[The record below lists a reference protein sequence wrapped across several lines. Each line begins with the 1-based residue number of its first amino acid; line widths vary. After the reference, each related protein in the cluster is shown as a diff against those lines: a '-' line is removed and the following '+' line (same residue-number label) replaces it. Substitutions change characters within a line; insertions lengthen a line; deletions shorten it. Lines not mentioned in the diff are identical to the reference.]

1 MRITYL
7 NHSGYVVEEKD
18 IVLIF
23 DYYKGYLPPI
33 TEEKKI
39 YVFASHVHY
48 DHFKKEIFQWADRY
62 KNIQYILSDDIMA
75 EGPDGKTIYIG
86 PRQEIQVDELQI
98 KTLRSTDEGV
108 AFFVRFRDKV
118 IYHAGDLNWWH
129 WEEESEA
136 YNLMMKRMF
145 QNEIGKIE
153 GERID
158 VAFVPLDPRQGE
170 QYYWGLDYFM
180 KHTDTRCIFPMHMWE
195 DYDIYERL
203 MENPAAEE
211 YKNRVMH
218 VIRPQQVFER
228 SM

>member
-1 MRITYL
+1 MKITYID
-7 NHSGYVVEEKD
+7 HSGFCVECENVVF
-18 IVLIF
+18 IF
-23 DYYKGYLPPI
+23 DYYKGELP
-33 TEEKKI
+33 EFDRKKKI
-39 YVFASHVHY
+39 YVFVSHAHF
-48 DHFKKEIFQWADRY
+48 DHFTKKIFTWNLIFPD
-62 KNIQYILSDDIMA
+62 ITYILSDDIPKGDNKGKILRI
-75 EGPDGKTIYIG
+75 EPDE
-86 PRQEIQVDELQI
+86 EIDVDGIHIQ
-98 KTLRSTDEGV
+98 TLRSTDEGV

-129 WEEESEA
+129 WEEESET

-195 DYDIYERL
+195 DYDISERL

>member
-1 MRITYL
+1 MKVTYL
-7 NHSGYVVEEKD
+7 RHSGFVVEYAEL
-18 IVLIF
+18 VLIF
-23 DYYKGYLPPI
+23 DYYKGTLPDFSAD
-33 TEEKKI
+33 KKI
-39 YVFASHVHY
+39 YVFVSHRHH
-48 DHFKKEIFQWADRY
+48 DHFQKTIFEWKERY
-62 KNIQYILSDDIMA
+62 PDIKYILSDDIEEKGP
-75 EGPDGKTIYIG
+75 EGCTCYIG
-86 PRQEIQVDELQI
+86 PREKITVDDLGIQ
-98 KTLRSTDEGV
+98 TFRSTDEGV
-108 AFFVRFRDKV
+108 AFLIEGKGKV
-118 IYHAGDLNWWH
+118 LYHAGDLNWWH

-145 QNEIGKIE
+145 QTEIRKIE